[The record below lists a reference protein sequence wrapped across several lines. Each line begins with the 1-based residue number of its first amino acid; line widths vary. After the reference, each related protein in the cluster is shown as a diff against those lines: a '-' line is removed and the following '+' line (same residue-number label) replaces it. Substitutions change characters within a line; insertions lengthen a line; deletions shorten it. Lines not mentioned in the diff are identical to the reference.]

1 MEPELSTNVS
11 SPNFTPSPDVI
22 NHNTTTHVSSFNQS
36 NATYYLENI
45 PLPGTTYTLFG
56 LTCFIAILGLC
67 GNFSILAF
75 ILKMRSQLKGH
86 DVLTTVLA
94 AFDSFAIT
102 TVPFTTPYVDDVI
115 GMDITALSS
124 IGCKL
129 FHAVFFSAIYGSSLV
144 VVLICIERFLAVWF
158 PLRSRILLSPT
169 TVRRCVLICLT
180 PMVLAYCVTS
190 VLYCE
195 LDEDGICNPNFDGSQ
210 FSTVLKKKPNT
221 IIYNIL
227 NAIPSICTLVI
238 LPILTP
244 LTIFKL
250 FKHAASRRH
259 LTTQEQDSRHYQASV
274 KLTAVVVAQ
283 LTLVGLP
290 ACIGSFLI
298 LMDTDTKKDSDKNDL
313 VLALIT
319 LALLL
324 NHSMNFIL
332 YNIFDRDFRTKA
344 LGLICLKKE
353 QGHSNVAQDVSC
365 DK

>member
-1 MEPELSTNVS
+1 MELSTNVS
-11 SPNFTPSPDVI
+11 SLNLTDSSVVI
-22 NHNTTTHVSSFNQS
+22 SNNSTTLVSSFNQS
-36 NATYYLENI
+36 KTMYHFESI
-45 PLPGTTYTLFG
+45 PSPGTTYTLFG
-56 LTCFIAILGLC
+56 LTCFIAILGLYC
-67 GNFSILAF
+67 NFSILAF
-75 ILKMRSQLKGH
+75 LSKMRAQLKGH
-86 DVLTTVLA
+86 DVLITFLA
-94 AFDSFAIT
+94 ALDSLAIT
-102 TVPFTTPYVDDVI
+102 TVPFTQPYVYEVI
-115 GMDITALSS
+115 GMDITAISS

-129 FHAVFFSAIYGSSLV
+129 FHSVFFSATYGSSLI
-144 VVLICIERFLAVWF
+144 VVLICIERFLVVWF

-227 NAIPSICTLVI
+227 TAIPSICTLVI

-298 LMDTDTKKDSDKNDL
+298 LMDTDTKTDSDKNDL

-324 NHSMNFIL
+324 NHSMNFLL

-344 LGLICLKKE
+344 LGLICFKKE